1 MDLIDDDDVGFQ
13 SWFNM
18 NHTRDA
24 KNVSHYHLV
33 NLTNSFMKTCYL
45 KVDMRSRL
53 DDSPDYC
60 YSDAESI
67 LGGFGATIEAI
78 LGSILNLLVMVALV
92 KNVNLRKE
100 YMTRAIVSLATTDFL
115 FSIVTLPMLA
125 HRYFSQ

>member
-1 MDLIDDDDVGFQ
+1 MTLIDEDDIGHQ
-13 SWFNM
+13 SWFNISNM
-18 NHTRDA
+18 SEG
-24 KNVSHYHLV
+24 KNISHYQLV
-33 NLTNSFMKTCYL
+33 DLRNAFMTECYL

-53 DDSPDYC
+53 DNSTDYC

-67 LGGFGATIEAI
+67 LGGLGATLEAI
-78 LGSILNLLVMVALV
+78 AGSILNLLVILALIR
-92 KNVNLRKE
+92 NAHIRKE